1 MHEKFT
7 AGNLPVNNLSIYVC
21 VISSDNSTQ
30 FLDKYQTSLITP
42 LSILFHYIV
51 EETGVPWKIHRP
63 AASHYKLYHIMLFRV
78 HLFLRE
84 FQIIIV
90 FNLLYKQ
97 LLVVTF
103 MVFKQPS
110 TIFQL
115 HRGGQ
120 FYWWRK
126 PENPQKTTDLPQV
139 IDKLYHKMLYRVHL
153 AMSRIRTHN
162 KTIFQFI

>member
-1 MHEKFT
+1 MNWRYKT
-7 AGNLPVNNLSIYVC
+7 GLWCL
-21 VISSDNSTQ
+21 
-30 FLDKYQTSLITP
+30 TP

-97 LLVVTF
+97 LLVVTW
-103 MVFKQPS
+103 S
-110 TIFQL
+110 TLTKIKDSMDLLVIFFINL
-115 HRGGQ
+115 FHYVYLWNLKKSDICLGIESNYPRKWHTRILIN
-120 FYWWRK
+120 YWLV
-126 PENPQKTTDLPQV
+126 N
-139 IDKLYHKMLYRVHL
+139 
-153 AMSRIRTHN
+153 
-162 KTIFQFI
+162 FQR